1 MQQWAS
7 TCVSR
12 RAEAEEIDTLPGV
25 SPGPHDA
32 HVPVGTFERNMQMST
47 TTAIVIVLVAIV
59 VVAGFYVLVGY
70 IVHETGSTNGIADI
84 GRAVAAIIAAMI
96 GRGS

>member
-1 MQQWAS
+1 
-7 TCVSR
+7 
-12 RAEAEEIDTLPGV
+12 
-25 SPGPHDA
+25 
-32 HVPVGTFERNMQMST
+32 MST